1 MLYDRFGLSL
11 LICYFQK
18 FTIKLHTDAGVAKIA
33 VLKFCLIRVLKIY
46 EIYTKYIRNIYE
58 IYTNIYK
65 IYTKY
70 QAAARRRLPGQ
81 APRRGPGPARAPR
94 GLAGQPPPG
103 RRLVFCIYL
112 VYICIYLVYICI
124 FLYIFVYNFVP
135 SVLPVPNR
143 HKGDAINVPDPYIR
157 LSLIN

>member
-1 MLYDRFGLSL
+1 MPKIEGCLLRKLCGIESL
-11 LICYFQK
+11 FNK
-18 FTIKLHTDAGVAKIA
+18 GF
-33 VLKFCLIRVLKIY
+33 
-46 EIYTKYIRNIYE
+46 ENIRNIYE

-70 QAAARRRLPGQ
+70 EAAARRRLPGQ

-112 VYICIYLVYICI
+112 VYICIYFVYIS
-124 FLYIFVYNFVP
+124 YIFRIFSKPLLNRL
-135 SVLPVPNR
+135 SVLHNFLKRSWDFFVVI
-143 HKGDAINVPDPYIR
+143 HFVLKDGDTNDK
-157 LSLIN
+157 LQ

>member
-1 MLYDRFGLSL
+1 MSKVCQAYQS
-11 LICYFQK
+11 YF
-18 FTIKLHTDAGVAKIA
+18 AKIA
-33 VLKFCLIRVLKIY
+33 VLKFCLIRVSKIY
-46 EIYTKYIRNIYE
+46 EIYTKHIRNIYE
-58 IYTNIYK
+58 VYTNIYK

-112 VYICIYLVYICI
+112 VYICIYLHIFLTYFVYIS
-124 FLYIFVYNFVP
+124 YIFKTLIKQNF
-135 SVLPVPNR
+135 NT
-143 HKGDAINVPDPYIR
+143 AIFATLMVEN
-157 LSLIN
+157 N

>member
-1 MLYDRFGLSL
+1 MCCLYVYLGP
-11 LICYFQK
+11 
-18 FTIKLHTDAGVAKIA
+18 AGRSAQNIQD
-33 VLKFCLIRVLKIY
+33 IY
-46 EIYTKYIRNIYE
+46 KYIQKYTHIYK

-94 GLAGQPPPG
+94 GRAGLPPPG

-112 VYICIYLVYICI
+112 VYAHLEANILILGCWQPLTRMLHPSLQLQACPNNTISTPLELSYLCS
-124 FLYIFVYNFVP
+124 F
-135 SVLPVPNR
+135 
-143 HKGDAINVPDPYIR
+143 GD
-157 LSLIN
+157 L